1 MRVWITIAVGS
12 ILLAASAL
20 AQVPVP
26 IVERITTQGD
36 VSTRVSLFSDRTV
49 VVTIQEGGVQG
60 FVRLLEIPQD
70 SYIVY
75 LTTLQTNANKLD
87 EEPISSSVG
96 TSSSGVE
103 LILYLGPDAPRTLH
117 FSPMATLSLPLSKIM
132 GAVNDLEQQ
141 VRESSP
147 SAFELKSWKPKRG
160 DRVQLMNGTYARVV
174 EVWDEGLVVL
184 EYEETF
190 IREMVPPDRYDDVIL
205 HVVDPEQ

>member
-1 MRVWITIAVGS
+1 MKVWAGFTIVS
-12 ILLAASAL
+12 ILLAASAA
-20 AQVPVP
+20 AQVPIP

-49 VVTIQEGGVQG
+49 VVTIREGGVQG
-60 FVRLLEIPQD
+60 FLRLLEIPQD

-75 LTTLQTNANKLD
+75 LTTLQTNAGELD

-96 TSSSGVE
+96 TSNSVVE
-103 LILYLGPDAPRTLH
+103 LILHIGSDAPKTFR
-117 FSPMATLSLPLSKIM
+117 FSPMASLSLPLSKIM

-147 SAFELKSWKPKRG
+147 SAYELKSWQPKRG

-174 EVWDEGLVVL
+174 EVWEEGLVVL
-184 EYEETF
+184 EYEESY

>member
-1 MRVWITIAVGS
+1 MRAWIAITVVS
-12 ILLAASAL
+12 ILLAASAP

-26 IVERITTQGD
+26 IVERTTTQGD
-36 VSTRVSLFSDRTV
+36 VSTRVSVFSDRTV
-49 VVTIQEGGVQG
+49 VVTIREGGVQG
-60 FVRLLEIPQD
+60 FVRLMEVPQD

-75 LTTLQTNANKLD
+75 LTTLQTNASELD

-96 TSSSGVE
+96 TSNSMVE
-103 LILYLGPDAPRTLH
+103 LILYVGPDAPKTFR
-117 FSPMATLSLPLSKIM
+117 FSPMASLSLPLSKIM

-147 SAFELKSWKPKRG
+147 SAFELKSWQPKRG

-174 EVWDEGLVVL
+174 EVWEDGLVVL

-205 HVVDPEQ
+205 HVVDPQQ

>member
-1 MRVWITIAVGS
+1 MRAWIAITVAF
-12 ILLAASAL
+12 ILLAARAP

-49 VVTIQEGGVQG
+49 VVTIREGSVQG
-60 FVRLLEIPQD
+60 FMRLLEIPQD

-75 LTTLQTNANKLD
+75 LTALQTNAGELD

-96 TSSSGVE
+96 TSNSMVE
-103 LILYLGPDAPRTLH
+103 LTIHIGPDAPRTFR
-117 FSPMATLSLPLSKIM
+117 FSPMAALSLPLSKIM

-147 SAFELKSWKPKRG
+147 SAFELKTWQPKRG
-160 DRVQLMNGTYARVV
+160 DRVQLMNGSYARVV
-174 EVWDEGLVVL
+174 EVWEEGLVVL
-184 EYEETF
+184 EHEETF
-190 IREMVPPDRYDDVIL
+190 IREMVPPDRYDEVIL